1 MVDTVVISLDRAKFK
16 IPPSSYDNFTPS
28 ARGLLEPPYYSLGG
42 QKMIKCV
49 LNPTATD
56 KKSGIYLPRLT
67 LYKAVR
73 ANGISVFLHI
83 EFSAPKV
90 LFNNNFDELTD
101 DNFADLCQALAKK
114 IRHMGVYVFAP
125 MIEKAEVKAIH
136 YGKNVVLTDYT
147 TASSVIADIS
157 KSNIT
162 IRKEADTRSYKNNG
176 EAAHYFTSTRGVAIY
191 DKVRELTKAKQTER
205 GLMSQDNYCQLSLFD
220 DHHIRKPFEVVRI
233 EARYNNRRAITSIM
247 AACDISLPRQPT
259 FRELFSSD
267 IAKQVVRH
275 EFAIIKAGCLPL
287 DKSTA
292 RSLKE
297 FTDEISV
304 SNPNATLTMKLK
316 AIALKVLYEE
326 MGSRDIR
333 KLVRASSSQWSR
345 LVEDVSLLHFR
356 QTPNTGFST
365 IDKALELFTPVRI
378 VDYVD
383 EMIGVDI

>member
-1 MVDTVVISLDRAKFK
+1 MVDTVVISLDRTKFK
-16 IPPSSYDNFTPS
+16 IPPSSYDSFTPS
-28 ARGLLEPPYYSLGG
+28 ARGILEPPYYSFGS

-49 LNPTATD
+49 LNPTAAD

-101 DNFADLCQALAKK
+101 DDFTDLCQALAKK
-114 IRHMGVYVFAP
+114 IRQMGVYVFAP

-220 DHHIRKPFEVVRI
+220 DHHIRKPFEVVRV

-247 AACDISLPRQPT
+247 AACSISLPRQPT
-259 FRELFSSD
+259 FRDLFSSD
-267 IAKQVVRH
+267 TAKQVVRH

-345 LVEDVSLLHFR
+345 LVEDVSSLHFR
-356 QTPNTGFST
+356 QTSNTGFST
-365 IDKALELFTPVRI
+365 IDEALELFTPVRI
-378 VDYVD
+378 VNYID